1 MGNSSYVRTGL
12 CPGFVGSSGKS
23 LGLKLRARLPL
34 YSRPSESVNSRKP
47 VSNPANPCALGL
59 GQSPIYAPLGIERFH

>member
-1 MGNSSYVRTGL
+1 MGNSSYVRKGL

-34 YSRPSESVNSRKP
+34 YSRPSENASSRK
-47 VSNPANPCALGL
+47 LR
-59 GQSPIYAPLGIERFH
+59 GQEKSRGCYRPRPSHKSSSSYK

>member
-34 YSRPSESVNSRKP
+34 YSPTFREHKFSETEFPARPILG
-47 VSNPANPCALGL
+47 NPEAAR
-59 GQSPIYAPLGIERFH
+59 AFKRT